1 MEIQRPFVVQKP
13 LWGMEEIIVN
23 RKYCGKKLHILEGY
37 RFSMQYHKK
46 KEEAFYVDEGK
57 ILLEL
62 GDEGDAEYQEEE
74 FRKMM
79 EDEVSYENENFLRMV
94 VMNPGDIII
103 IPRSTWHRCGSLEG
117 TSIITEISTH
127 HEDSDTYKLEN
138 AVLGVT
144 NKIPLEIMRKYN
156 SEK

>member
-13 LWGMEEIIVN
+13 LWGMEERIVN

-37 RFSMQYHKK
+37 RFSIQYHKK
-46 KEEAFYVDEGK
+46 KEETFYVDEGK

-74 FRKMM
+74 FRKRI
-79 EDEVSYENENFLRMV
+79 EDGVLYENENFLRAV
-94 VMNPGDIII
+94 IMNPGDIII

-117 TSIITEISTH
+117 TSVITEISTH
-127 HEDSDTYKLEN
+127 HEDSDTYKLED

-144 NKIPLEIMRKYN
+144 NKIPLEVMKKYN
-156 SEK
+156 G